1 MHTNKEAQD
10 IGNIGVLTKLAGESR
25 LDEKE
30 FKEFLVT
37 RTYKIVH
44 QQALAHAHQ
53 EIGINL
59 VPTFIISERI
69 VWGLL
74 SKEHLE
80 REIRAAVEGKS
91 S

>member
-1 MHTNKEAQD
+1 M
-10 IGNIGVLTKLAGESR
+10 AGEIR

-30 FKEFLVT
+30 FEESLVT
-37 RTYKIVH
+37 RRYKILH
-44 QQALAHAHQ
+44 QQALAHARE

-59 VPTFIISERI
+59 VPTFIIGERI
-69 VWGLL
+69 VLGLL